1 MNRIK
6 EQAAKLWQ
14 LLIDPETFGAYRSV
28 VMTTWS
34 ILRETGV
41 LLWLVVCLVLV
52 VGEWGSKTA
61 IAIGQGMRGW
71 MDRISSTEQL
81 APETGKALLEAG
93 KSTVSFTLNQ
103 AKSQLGIVVSEP
115 VQPKVT
121 VSEPAPIQPKVA
133 LTTLED

>member
-34 ILRETGV
+34 ILRETGL

-61 IAIGQGMRGW
+61 IAIGQGMRDW
-71 MDRISSTEQL
+71 IDRISSSEQL

-103 AKSQLGIVVSEP
+103 AKSQLGISSEP
-115 VQPKVT
+115 VQPRVT
-121 VSEPAPIQPKVA
+121 VSEPALIQPKVA
-133 LTTLED
+133 MTMTEE